1 MTTKRLFLSNRKRA
15 SSSLARR
22 VFDDDDVSPKTLCF
36 GVVDFDGKSGGRKHA
51 FGGRHAWW
59 EYDVFIVQ
67 QRSHTQRRRL

>member
-15 SSSLARR
+15 SSLARR

-36 GVVDFDGKSGGRKHA
+36 GVVDFDGKSGGRKHDA